1 MNPETERQE
10 PRSERPSFG
19 KKILKG
25 LFLYVLVPVLLLILL
40 VQPVSAAVRGSV
52 SAAFPLLLAAFG
64 VVCLN
69 WFAYAAFQRK
79 RPSLLVFA
87 HGVFCLFAFLIVE
100 YAALPPVDPM
110 TSSLADI
117 GGCLVFAHLFLFSF
131 WLASCRSKAAHAAAV
146 VIWVIIG
153 FIAVFMLYR
162 IWRDFEARTVTRD
175 TWINIAILV
184 ILCPV
189 PFAYRI
195 LASIREAAARR
206 RASGLASGRIVQI
219 VGETRLDRD
228 DELVTD
234 YHARVQYTV
243 GDIPYET
250 RASISK
256 STVRRFGRKAFI
268 GREIP
273 VFYDP
278 ETPGEAFAKQID
290 RHLFDGKRKERDRDG
305 SAEEN
310 RLDDFVLPPDDT
322 LPS

>member
-1 MNPETERQE
+1 MNRQPEQQG
-10 PRSERPSFG
+10 PRSGRSVFG
-19 KKILKG
+19 KMILKG
-25 LFLYVLVPVLLLILL
+25 LFLYALVPALLLIFLA
-40 VQPVSAAVRGSV
+40 QPVSAAVRGSG
-52 SAAFPLLLAAFG
+52 SAAFPLLLAALG

-69 WFAYAAFQRK
+69 WFVYAAFHRR

-100 YAALPPVDPM
+100 YAALPPTDLL

-131 WLASCRSKAAHAAAV
+131 WLASCRSKFAHSAAV

-153 FIAVFMLYR
+153 IITVFMVYR

-195 LASIREAAARR
+195 RASVRRAAARR
-206 RASGLASGRIVQI
+206 RASVSVAGRIVQI
-219 VGETRLDRD
+219 IGETRLDRD

-234 YHARVQYTV
+234 YYARVQYSV

-250 RASISK
+250 RTSIAK
-256 STVRRFGRKAFI
+256 STVREFGRKVFV

-278 ETPGEAFAKQID
+278 EKPGDAVVRRID
-290 RHLFDGKRKERDRDG
+290 WNSLGRDWKK
-305 SAEEN
+305 SAGEN
-310 RLDDFVLPPDDT
+310 GQDRQDDNVPAQDET
-322 LPS
+322 VSS